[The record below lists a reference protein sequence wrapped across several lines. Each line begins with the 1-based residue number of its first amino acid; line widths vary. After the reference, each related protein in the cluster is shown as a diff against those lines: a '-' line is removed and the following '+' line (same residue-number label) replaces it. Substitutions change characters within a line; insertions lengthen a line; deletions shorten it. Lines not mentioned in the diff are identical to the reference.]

1 MKDFERSP
9 ANRKG
14 SNTVLGIGYFSIAFE
29 ALGILLSLFT
39 LIEIFKRGRNISENQ
54 RKGFIYPWIV
64 WCFLFTVLNIIFLAC
79 LIVFASSFDL
89 LYLLGFMLNTLFRT
103 FCGFVGSG
111 YFQWLNNMDG
121 ENEEE
126 ENI

>member
-1 MKDFERSP
+1 MKHAERSS
-9 ANRKG
+9 ANRNG
-14 SNTVLGIGYFSIAFE
+14 INTVLGIGYFSISFE
-29 ALGILLSLFT
+29 AFGILLSSLS
-39 LIEIFKRGRNISENQ
+39 LIKILTRGRSISEHQ
-54 RKGFIYPWIV
+54 RKRFIYPWIV

-79 LIVFASSFDL
+79 LIVFTSSFNL

-111 YFQWLNNMDG
+111 YIQWLNNKVG